1 MFSNAAVITI
11 KYQHYSFFF
20 FQNILFLPDLAA
32 ASFSVFNEF
41 AGESS

>member
-1 MFSNAAVITI
+1 MQLWSPSNINI
-11 KYQHYSFFF
+11 ILFFF